1 MASGAAVCA
10 GTLIGLSRAVTGSVA
25 PYMPAGPAALLVT
38 VVAALTLGAALTSFA
53 AISRRGKSPA

>member
-1 MASGAAVCA
+1 MNTAVLPAAA
-10 GTLIGLSRAVTGSVA
+10 TSPGTPSRSPRRAA
-25 PYMPAGPAALLVT
+25 PYIPAGPAALLVT